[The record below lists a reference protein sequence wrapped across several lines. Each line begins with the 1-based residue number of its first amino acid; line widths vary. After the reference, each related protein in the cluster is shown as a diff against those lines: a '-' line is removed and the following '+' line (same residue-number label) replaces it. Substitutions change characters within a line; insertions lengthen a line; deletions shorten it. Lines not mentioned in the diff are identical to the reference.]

1 MFPEEKGS
9 SDEEEGEE
17 EEEEVTRDG
26 TLLASEPARPL
37 YVATYFSCFKQF
49 IFCSVINSW
58 SRKKDKTKQTYS
70 FFLQ

>member
-17 EEEEVTRDG
+17 EGEVTRDG

-37 YVATYFSCFKQF
+37 YV
-49 IFCSVINSW
+49 
-58 SRKKDKTKQTYS
+58 YS
-70 FFLQ
+70 FVQGRGSFLLTNFFVVVEILPLSIR

>member
-37 YVATYFSCFKQF
+37 
-49 IFCSVINSW
+49 
-58 SRKKDKTKQTYS
+58 
-70 FFLQ
+70 

>member
-9 SDEEEGEE
+9 SDEEEEGEE

-37 YVATYFSCFKQF
+37 YVATYFSCF
-49 IFCSVINSW
+49 
-58 SRKKDKTKQTYS
+58 
-70 FFLQ
+70 

>member
-37 YVATYFSCFKQF
+37 YVATYFSCF
-49 IFCSVINSW
+49 
-58 SRKKDKTKQTYS
+58 
-70 FFLQ
+70 